1 MMDRNGEMRVLRG
14 NECMSRHFPLL
25 SHALVFSGGYA
36 PSMSF
41 TNRLRS
47 WKPIMSSC
55 SELPCPSAFA
65 FNEDLD
71 TLSPRLLARVES
83 REENEGA
90 GRAHR
95 EFLRITEV
103 TDRISESRMCLAETE
118 RTDARL
124 GPGKSILDCRK
135 QERSKRMQRKG
146 WACTRRVALAH
157 YSANTST
164 RSGSAHRGHDVT
176 DHIPTRAR
184 KQWHSISYDKV
195 KKAW

>member
-1 MMDRNGEMRVLRG
+1 MGHV
-14 NECMSRHFPLL
+14 
-25 SHALVFSGGYA
+25 
-36 PSMSF
+36 PSTSF
-41 TNRLRS
+41 TSRLRS
-47 WKPIMSSC
+47 WKPLMSSC
-55 SELPCPSAFA
+55 SELP
-65 FNEDLD
+65 
-71 TLSPRLLARVES
+71 LSDAYGAGYCRVLRSPKLLARVES
-83 REENEGA
+83 PALLKGCVDM
-90 GRAHR
+90 AHR

-195 KKAW
+195 KKA